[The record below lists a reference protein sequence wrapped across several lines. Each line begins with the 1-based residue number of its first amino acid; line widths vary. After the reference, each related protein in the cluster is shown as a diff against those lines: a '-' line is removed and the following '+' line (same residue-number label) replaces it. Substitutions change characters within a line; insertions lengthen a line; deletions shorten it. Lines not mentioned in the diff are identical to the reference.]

1 MSDGQ
6 HVDSCLLRAPSCIV
20 VVFPGYYLTLKD
32 KTVCVIDRLKLVKFA
47 WNSSDVYIPNKEQ
60 VLVDLLFGLLIN
72 KKKYVCFLVQS
83 ENVISF

>member
-1 MSDGQ
+1 MVSMLTA
-6 HVDSCLLRAPSCIV
+6 VSNCIV
-20 VVFPGYYLTLKD
+20 VVFSGYYLTLKD

-72 KKKYVCFLVQS
+72 KKKYVC
-83 ENVISF
+83 